1 MAEIRNISSFEDVV
15 IIQNSLIVIDIDDT
29 LIKYSQ
35 FNQTWW
41 INKIQHYHTLTKKY
55 ELAEHLANEEWNKH
69 IETCEPE
76 IVDKYIHDF
85 IDMAK
90 SKDCHIV
97 LLTARNDII
106 RELTKKHL
114 LEVNLYFEHI
124 YFNKDKGAELVKI
137 VETDYAGIYKNIIVI
152 DDMEKNLLNIRNKM
166 NLSKYELHLYKI
178 TREIVK

>member
-1 MAEIRNISSFEDVV
+1 MVEIRNISSFEDVV
-15 IIQNSLIVIDIDDT
+15 IIPNSLIVIDIDDT

-41 INKIQHYHTLTKKY
+41 INKIQHYHTLTKNY

-90 SKDCHIV
+90 SNDCHIV

-106 RELTKKHL
+106 RELTKKEFVRSEPL
-114 LEVNLYFEHI
+114 FRTYLFQ
-124 YFNKDKGAELVKI
+124 
-137 VETDYAGIYKNIIVI
+137 
-152 DDMEKNLLNIRNKM
+152 
-166 NLSKYELHLYKI
+166 
-178 TREIVK
+178 